1 MGFSRLN
8 HLKRGGQLARHLC
21 VVRRIS
27 CSGESIADGILS
39 HFVHH
44 RVKHELVGTNQ
55 LGHLNACEKR
65 FGGWMQDGTSNTDI
79 ISMCI
84 YVCM

>member
-8 HLKRGGQLARHLC
+8 HRSMVGGQLARHLC

-27 CSGESIADGILS
+27 CAGESIADGILS

-55 LGHLNACEKR
+55 LGHL
-65 FGGWMQDGTSNTDI
+65 
-79 ISMCI
+79 
-84 YVCM
+84 